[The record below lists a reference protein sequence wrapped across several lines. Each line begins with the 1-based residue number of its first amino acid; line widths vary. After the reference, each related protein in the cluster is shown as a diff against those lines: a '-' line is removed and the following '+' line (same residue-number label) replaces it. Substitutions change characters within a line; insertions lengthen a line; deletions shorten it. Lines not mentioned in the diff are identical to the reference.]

1 MDWLAHTTAN
11 RALDNEAGAAAIEI
25 SVSGIE
31 LMCEV
36 APLRIAY
43 AGGDFVCRFNGKRL
57 PSAAVLCLEPGDSVS
72 VKAGSWGAWIYVAA
86 SGGVDVPPIL
96 GSRSTHTK
104 SRIGGF
110 EGRALAAGDVLRPLR
125 AATPARRG
133 GVEAVIAAP
142 WLEPSSES
150 IRVILGPQDD
160 YFEASSIQALLEE
173 SFSLAARFDRMA
185 YWLNGPLLKHSSGFN
200 IVSDGIALGAIQ
212 VLGSGQPIVLMAD
225 RQSTGGYP
233 KIANVIRADVSR
245 IAQKRPGE
253 QLRFERCDPDQAQEI
268 LLEVHAKLDAFA
280 NVLMPAGSL
289 DSEFLLT
296 CNLISGVNRA
306 VQ

>member
-1 MDWLAHTTAN
+1 
-11 RALDNEAGAAAIEI
+11 
-25 SVSGIE
+25 
-31 LMCEV
+31 
-36 APLRIAY
+36 
-43 AGGDFVCRFNGKRL
+43 
-57 PSAAVLCLEPGDSVS
+57 
-72 VKAGSWGAWIYVAA
+72 
-86 SGGVDVPPIL
+86 
-96 GSRSTHTK
+96 
-104 SRIGGF
+104 
-110 EGRALAAGDVLRPLR
+110 
-125 AATPARRG
+125 
-133 GVEAVIAAP
+133 VIAAS

-185 YWLNGPLLKHSSGFN
+185 YWLNGPVLKHSSGFN

-212 VLGSGQPIVLMAD
+212 VLGNGQPIVLMAD

-233 KIANVIRADVSR
+233 KIANVIRADIGRV
-245 IAQKRPGE
+245 AQKRPGE

-280 NVLMPAGSL
+280 DVLMPAGSL

-296 CNLISGVNRA
+296 CNLISGVSRA